1 MHGAFF
7 IFLVLI
13 TLKVG
18 SGEIPISED
27 EWEDI
32 DEGVADDD
40 EGEEEAQ
47 SCSIKHSNES
57 VCEIPHPLA
66 SNFCKRNA
74 MICPIYNVSLS
85 FTLSRKGLYID

>member
-1 MHGAFF
+1 M
-7 IFLVLI
+7 FLVFI

-32 DEGVADDD
+32 DDGVADDD
-40 EGEEEAQ
+40 EGEEDIQ
-47 SCSIKHSNES
+47 SCSIKQSSES

-66 SNFCKRNA
+66 ANFCKRNA
-74 MICPIYNVSLS
+74 MICPIYNVS
-85 FTLSRKGLYID
+85 